1 MTVTG
6 AKWAES
12 YFQVYHLVS
21 NNKVGCSEDEV
32 ELKSLAVSGADLTK
46 LLAEEVDR
54 KVSLDSKR
62 LHD

>member
-1 MTVTG
+1 
-6 AKWAES
+6 
-12 YFQVYHLVS
+12 
-21 NNKVGCSEDEV
+21 VGRSEDEV